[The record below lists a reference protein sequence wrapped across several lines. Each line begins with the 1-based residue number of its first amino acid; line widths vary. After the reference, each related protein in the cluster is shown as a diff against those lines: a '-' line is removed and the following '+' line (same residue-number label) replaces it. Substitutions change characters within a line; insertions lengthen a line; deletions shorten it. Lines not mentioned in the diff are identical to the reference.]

1 MTAPVETFASLTDA
15 RVTARLGDMKRRVAE
30 LGEDLQGA
38 IHSRVGV
45 FVSSLMSELESHS
58 CRLAVIGQIKAGKSS
73 LINALIRR
81 PDLLPT
87 DINPSTAVITKL
99 YFGAAAEH
107 NNTALFQFFSEDEW
121 DRIMSGGRAGAMS
134 SGGDAGPGHLERPLE
149 ELRQRAERRL
159 GPQYPSLLGKH
170 HLFSSVTGGLLER
183 YVSAGDYDE
192 SPFGSKEGTHFS
204 DITKSA
210 EIYLEG
216 QPLGYPSVIID
227 TPGVNDPF
235 LVRDE
240 ITHGNLGEA
249 DIYLV
254 VLTAQQPLSNSDIA
268 LLRMLKGLQKDR
280 IIAVVNRIDLV
291 NVAGGEAERLSAHV
305 RNTLKREF
313 PHAEIPVILAS
324 AHWATVAL
332 EGDEAEIEDTLA
344 SSFVDYAA
352 EMARRG
358 EPGFDRPKP
367 GWPRERTAK
376 MLYRASGI
384 PAIVSAITR
393 HVGHSVAAERLLP
406 VSSTLGAIAEN
417 TAISMRHGVNS
428 FKGGDGG
435 AGWLRGKASRNL
447 QQLEHLLA
455 EVERALATC
464 EQDFQVMTHEEIGRL
479 RRFMV
484 YTVDNF
490 ADQQREKLLQYGSYA
505 TFRSEFQEQ
514 MFRLRSQLA
523 EDFYKYITEISK
535 QFLRHQQEAEA
546 TLRNTVKNALPDL
559 DDVLRFGIQSS
570 AVPPPSI
577 MPLSKVTSL
586 DMEGYWEARAHATAI
601 NAAEADRFKQL
612 VTGAFLELIQEV
624 FDLAQ
629 VTQEGL
635 AADSMR
641 RLRFLSYSA
650 IYPIAQQLQE
660 LVSARKGSG
669 AGISGAQDSATPF
682 FWEQFLADCRQ
693 RLARCEELSS
703 EAAAI
708 RRQCIQIMNN

>member
-15 RVTARLGDMKRRVAE
+15 RVTTRLGEMKRRVAE
-30 LGEDLQGA
+30 LGEDLQSA

-81 PDLLPT
+81 PELLPT

-99 YFGAAAEH
+99 YFGASAEH

-121 DRIMSGGRAGAMS
+121 DRIMSGGRAGAMTGS
-134 SGGDAGPGHLERPLE
+134 DGGPAYLERPLE
-149 ELRQRAERRL
+149 ELRQRAESRL

-192 SPFGSKEGTHFS
+192 APIGSKESTHFS

-254 VLTAQQPLSNSDIA
+254 VLTAQQPLSKSDIA

-291 NVAGGEAERLSAHV
+291 NVAGGEAERVAAHV
-305 RNTLKREF
+305 RTTLKREF

-324 AHWATVAL
+324 AHWATIAL
-332 EGDEAEIEDTLA
+332 EGDEHEIDDTLS

-358 EPGFDRPKP
+358 EPGFDKPKQ
-367 GWPRERTAK
+367 GWPRDRTTK
-376 MLYRASGI
+376 LLYRASGI

-393 HVGHSVAAERLLP
+393 HVGHSVTAERLLP

-417 TAISMRHGVNS
+417 TAISMRHGINS
-428 FKGGDGG
+428 FRGGDGG
-435 AGWLRGKASRNL
+435 SANWLRGKASRNL

-455 EVERALATC
+455 EVETALNVS
-464 EQDFQVMTHEEIGRL
+464 EQDFQAMTEEEIGRL

-490 ADQQREKLLQYGSYA
+490 SDQQREKLIQYGSYA
-505 TFRSEFQEQ
+505 AFRSEFQEQ

-535 QFLRHQQEAEA
+535 QFLMRQQEAEA

-570 AVPPPSI
+570 SVPPPSI
-577 MPLSKVTSL
+577 MPLSKITSL
-586 DMEGYWEARAHATAI
+586 DLESYWDARAHATSI

-612 VTGAFLELIQEV
+612 VTAAFLELIQEV
-624 FDLAQ
+624 FDLAEA
-629 VTQEGL
+629 TQETL
-635 AADSMR
+635 VADSMR

-660 LVSARKGSG
+660 LVSARRTTGDG
-669 AGISGAQDSATPF
+669 PDSAAQL
-682 FWEQFLADCRQ
+682 FWEQFLSDCRL

-708 RRQCIQIMNN
+708 RRQCIQVMNN